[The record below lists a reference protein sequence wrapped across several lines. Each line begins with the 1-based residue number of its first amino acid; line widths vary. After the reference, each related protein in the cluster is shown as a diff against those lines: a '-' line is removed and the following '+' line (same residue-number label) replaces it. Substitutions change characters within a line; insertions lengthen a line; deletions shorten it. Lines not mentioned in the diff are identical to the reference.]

1 MKRLSGFLKCLSLFL
16 ISFCFINFV
25 QAQDAKTG
33 KEKASSI
40 KSLLNAKNFVFKA
53 QSVSPTGGSLRQLTT
68 DYDVRV
74 SSDTVRTFL
83 PYFGRAYSAPIDPAD
98 GGIKFTSTS
107 FDYQLTERK
116 KGRFDVLIRPNDNQD
131 VRQMLLSVSK
141 NGYATLQVLSNN
153 RQPITFNGIVT
164 EKR

>member
-131 VRQMLLSVSK
+131 VRQMLFSVSK